1 VKSAK
6 EKLVLALKKGSVRGF
21 VLIVLV
27 FTMSIGL
34 LLLWEKQKL
43 DAEFERIVASSLNTN
58 TQHTAVGIKRDI
70 TGALKSLKTAEALL
84 LSSEAGLAGDIQER
98 LDRNSGFV
106 SGDFVTYL
114 STEEIE
120 EGKLPISQ
128 EDAERLQKGVTVISA
143 VVGEGVKKDLVIIR
157 PLTGDSGMIGALCIR
172 LKEKNLL
179 SSASD
184 GGVYQNPYSCVVTGS
199 GEIIY
204 NTYQPEHRGNLFDD
218 LRGYGLSETE
228 AGKIAIGVMN
238 GGSSSAAFFRKGD
251 TYFLS
256 SAHLEYN
263 GWYLVTVVRGPDVLL
278 RSAVLFRDVVTTSIT
293 TVLITVS
300 AAGIVFYQLLS
311 NKEKL
316 KAAQRSNRAFASR
329 FQAMF
334 EQHSALKV
342 VIDADTGEIMDA
354 NPALL
359 RYFGFEKQEMLGK
372 NVQELNLLP
381 GDIQLQKIHGKMDAG
396 ALFVAAPHR
405 LRSGET
411 RLLDVYASEIWDKGR
426 RLLYAILFDVTQ
438 RESYREEL
446 LREKELLHTTLQ
458 SIGDGVVTTDRAG
471 IITGINAV
479 SERLTGW
486 GDGQALGR
494 PFSEVFVLRNEET
507 GRLAENPVQKVL
519 ETGLVMGLANHTELV
534 DRQGRPTP
542 IADSAAPIRGD
553 ESQDIMGVVMVFR
566 DVSSEKAHSREI
578 EFLSYHDSLT
588 GLYNRRYI
596 EETMSR
602 MDAAGEVPVSVIM
615 ADVNGL
621 KITNDVFG
629 HSAGDALLKSVA
641 KMMRECSGRDDFVAR
656 LGGDEFVIL
665 MPGKGLE
672 EAEAVIRR
680 IRNIQVE
687 IKGSSLALSLS
698 LGCACKDGAD
708 TAVQA
713 ALQRAEEYMYQQKL
727 LDGKSYRNAI
737 ISTLLA
743 TLYEKS
749 NETEEHSKR
758 LEKYCHAVGKKLQLS
773 FKEMDEL
780 SLLALL
786 HDVGKVGVNPDIL
799 RKPGPLTDAEWG
811 EMKRHPEIGFRIA
824 QATPELSSVAELILA
839 HHERWDGGGYPRGL
853 KGEEIPMACRILAV
867 TDAYDAMIGKRVYRP
882 AVTVEQAAE
891 EIRKNMGTQFDPQMA
906 GLLLEVLQEER
917 GDLFYK
923 PQGGF

>member
-1 VKSAK
+1 MKNAK

-27 FTMSIGL
+27 FTISIGL

-43 DAEFERIVASSLNTN
+43 DTEFERIIVSTLNTN
-58 TQHTAVGIKRDI
+58 TQHTATVIKRDI
-70 TGALKSLKTAEALL
+70 AEALKSLNSAEALL
-84 LSSEAGLAGDIQER
+84 LSSEFDLEGDIQEQ
-98 LDRNSGFV
+98 LDRHTGFV

-114 STEEIE
+114 SNEKIK

-128 EDAERLQKGVTVISA
+128 EDTGRLQKGITMIS
-143 VVGEGVKKDLVIIR
+143 VVADEGEKKDLLIIK
-157 PLTGDSGMIGALCIR
+157 PLIDNFGMTGALCIR

-179 SSASD
+179 SSVSN
-184 GGVYQNPYSCVVTGS
+184 GGVYRNPYSCVITGS
-199 GEIIY
+199 GEIVY
-204 NTYQPEHRGNLFDD
+204 NTYQPERLGNLLDN

-228 AGKIAIGVMN
+228 AGKMMVNVMN
-238 GGSSSAAFFRKGD
+238 GGSSSAKFFRGGD

-256 SAHLEYN
+256 SAHLQYN
-263 GWYLVTVVRGPDVLL
+263 GWYLVSVVRGPDVLL
-278 RSAVLFRDVVTTSIT
+278 RSVALFRDVVITSIT
-293 TVLITVS
+293 TILITVS
-300 AAGIVFYQLLS
+300 AAGIAFYQLRTS
-311 NKEKL
+311 KEKL
-316 KAAQRSNRAFASR
+316 KAAQKRNRAFASR

-342 VIDADTGEIMDA
+342 VVDADTGEIMDA

-372 NVQELNLLP
+372 NALEFNLLP
-381 GDIQLQKIHGKMDAG
+381 RDIQRQRIRGEVDTG
-396 ALFVAAPHR
+396 ALYVAAPHR
-405 LRSGET
+405 LRNGET
-411 RLLDVYASEIWDKGR
+411 KLLDVYASEIWDKDR
-426 RLLYAILFDVTQ
+426 RLFYAILFDVTE
-438 RESYREEL
+438 RENYREEL

-471 IITGINAV
+471 IITGMNAV

-494 PFSEVFVLRNEET
+494 PFSEVFVLRSEET
-507 GRLAENPVQKVL
+507 GQAAENPIQKVL
-519 ETGLVMGLANHTELV
+519 ETGVVMGLANHTELV
-534 DRQGRPTP
+534 DRQGSPTP

-553 ESQDIMGVVMVFR
+553 ESQEIMGVVMVFR
-566 DVSSEKAHSREI
+566 DVSSEKAHSKEI
-578 EFLSYHDSLT
+578 EFLSYHDALT
-588 GLYNRRYI
+588 GLYNRRFI

-602 MDAAGEVPVSVIM
+602 MDAAGEIPVSVIM

-641 KMMRECSGRDDFVAR
+641 KTMQECSGESDFVAR

-672 EAEAVIRR
+672 EAEAVIRS
-680 IRNIQVE
+680 IKNVQVE
-687 IKGSSLALSLS
+687 IRGSSLALSLS
-698 LGCACKDGAD
+698 LGCACRDNAE
-708 TAVQA
+708 TTVQF

-749 NETEEHSKR
+749 YETEEHSKR
-758 LEKYCHAVGKKLQLS
+758 LEKYCHAMGKKLQLS
-773 FKEMDEL
+773 SKEMNEL

-799 RKPGPLTDAEWG
+799 KKPGPLTDAEWV

-824 QATPELSSVAELILA
+824 QATPELSSVAEMILA
-839 HHERWDGGGYPRGL
+839 HHERWGGGGYPRGL
-853 KGEEIPMACRILAV
+853 KGEEIPMASRIFAVADAYEAMTSERAYRLAV
-867 TDAYDAMIGKRVYRP
+867 A
-882 AVTVEQAAE
+882 VEQAAKE
-891 EIRKNMGTQFDPQMA
+891 LRENMGTQFDPQMA
-906 GLLLEVLQEER
+906 GLMLDVLQEEH
-917 GDLFYK
+917 GGIFYK
-923 PQGGF
+923 PQV

>member
-1 VKSAK
+1 MKNAK
-6 EKLVLALKKGSVRGF
+6 QKLILALKKGSVRGF

-43 DAEFERIVASSLNTN
+43 DAEFERIVTASLNTN

-70 TGALKSLKTAEALL
+70 AGALKSLKTAEAML

-98 LDRNSGFV
+98 LDRHSGFV
-106 SGDFVTYL
+106 TGDFVTYL

-120 EGKLPISQ
+120 EGKLLISE
-128 EDAERLQKGVTVISA
+128 EDTGRLQKGVTVISA
-143 VVGEGVKKDLVIIR
+143 VVGEEEKKDIVIIR
-157 PLTGDSGMIGALCIR
+157 PLIGDSGMIGALCVR

-199 GEIIY
+199 GEIVY
-204 NTYQPEHRGNLFDD
+204 NTYQPQHGGNLFDD
-218 LRGYGLSETE
+218 LRGYGLSEPE
-228 AGKIAIGVMN
+228 VGKIAVNVMN
-238 GGSSSAAFFRKGD
+238 GGSSSAKFFRGGNP
-251 TYFLS
+251 YFLS
-256 SAHLEYN
+256 AAHLQYN

-293 TVLITVS
+293 TVLITMS

-334 EQHSALKV
+334 EQHSALKL

-372 NVQELNLLP
+372 NVQEFNLLP
-381 GDIQLQKIHGKMDAG
+381 GDIQIQKIHGKMDAG

-426 RLLYAILFDVTQ
+426 RLLYAILFDVTE

-471 IITGINAV
+471 IITGMNAV

-553 ESQDIMGVVMVFR
+553 ERQDTMGVVMVFR

-641 KMMRECSGRDDFVAR
+641 KMMEECSGRGDFVAR

-672 EAEAVIRR
+672 EAEAVIRC
-680 IRNIQVE
+680 IRSIQVE

-698 LGCACKDGAD
+698 LGCACKDNAD
-708 TAVQA
+708 TAVQT

-773 FKEMDEL
+773 SKEMDEL

-786 HDVGKVGVNPDIL
+786 HDVGKVGVNPDVL
-799 RKPGPLTDAEWG
+799 RKPGPLTEAEWD

-824 QATPELSSVAELILA
+824 QATPELSSVAEMILS

-853 KGEEIPMACRILAV
+853 KGTEIPMACRILAV
-867 TDAYDAMIGKRVYRP
+867 ADAYDAMTSKRVYRP
-882 AVTVEQAAE
+882 AVTVAQAAA
-891 EIRKNMGTQFDPQMA
+891 EIRENMGTQFDPQMA
-906 GLLLEVLQEER
+906 GLMLEVLQEEY
-917 GDLFYK
+917 GDLLYG
-923 PQGGF
+923 PQA